1 MNKLHR
7 LCAMAA
13 MLLVVSAIALAQDG
27 GTRGRRGRMQRQMSI
42 QDAVRQLE
50 LTAEQKK
57 KVAPTLKE
65 DTEARGKLRQ
75 ELMQTFRDQDEKARA
90 EVQEK
95 IKALDTKTKKQ
106 LAKVLTKEQMAKV
119 ERITGPGGA
128 FDRFVALV
136 NKLDLTAG
144 QKTKVPAVV
153 KAADTDA
160 GAKGSD
166 AAKVYQEATT
176 KINDL
181 LTDEQKTKLRRLRQA
196 EQLQYRIDRMLANV
210 TLTEGQKSKVQKL
223 VEKAQKDSAEAGDRA
238 AQREIMQ
245 KLMENI
251 RNDVLTE
258 EQRGKLP
265 TMPGGRRRGGA

>member
-1 MNKLHR
+1 
-7 LCAMAA
+7 
-13 MLLVVSAIALAQDG
+13 
-27 GTRGRRGRMQRQMSI
+27 MSI

-57 KVAPTLKE
+57 KVVPTLKK
-65 DTEARGKLRQ
+65 DTDARNKLRQ
-75 ELMQTFRDQDEKARA
+75 ELMQTFRDRDSKARTQ
-90 EVQEK
+90 VQEK

-106 LAKVLTKEQMAKV
+106 LAEVLTKKQMAKV

-144 QKTKVPAVV
+144 QKTKVLAVV

-166 AAKVYQEATT
+166 PPKVYQEATK

-181 LTDEQKTKLRRLRQA
+181 LTDGQKTKLR
-196 EQLQYRIDRMLANV
+196 QLQRAQRIQYWVDRTLANV
-210 TLTEGQKSKVQKL
+210 TLTKEQKSKVQKL
-223 VEKAQKDSAEAGDRA
+223 VEKAQKDSAEASGTAR
-238 AQREIMQ
+238 RTIMQ
-245 KLMENI
+245 KLMEDI
-251 RNDVLTE
+251 RNDVLTK
-258 EQRGKLP
+258 EQRGKLS
-265 TMPGGRRRGGA
+265 TMPAGRRGRGA